1 MRRTLAGCCLCL
13 LLAPRAMSAE
23 PQDAPKPG
31 SGEWHF
37 TPLFGVTFGGST
49 TFVDLQHGTGKAHV
63 DFGGAVSRFGQGVVG
78 VEGIVIYTS
87 HFFESDEPLD
97 PVGPPPAF
105 AIAKSY
111 ALSAMGNVVLT
122 VPKRWTEYFLRP
134 YVSGGFG
141 MLRAVSID
149 QPTSPQVESLFLVES
164 NQPAFN
170 IGGGAIGFLSQGTGV
185 RFDFR
190 YHGGL
195 RHDPGKDAESVV
207 GPDLHLRY
215 MTAQIGLVIRR

>member
-1 MRRTLAGCCLCL
+1 MPRTLAVCL
-13 LLAPRAMSAE
+13 LFVVLAPHAVSAQSQA
-23 PQDAPKPG
+23 PQK

-37 TPLFGVTFGGST
+37 TPLVGVTFGGST
-49 TFVDLQHGTGKAHV
+49 TFVDLQNGTGKAHMN
-63 DFGGAVSRFGQGVVG
+63 FGGAVSRFGNGILG
-78 VEGIVIYTS
+78 VEGIVVYTR
-87 HFFESDEPLD
+87 HFFESDDPLEPG
-97 PVGPPPAF
+97 GPPPAF

-111 ALSAMGNVVLT
+111 TLSAMGNVVLT

-149 QPTSPQVESLFLVES
+149 QPASPQAESLFPVES

-170 IGGGAIGFLSQGTGV
+170 IGGGAIGFLTQGTGL

-190 YHGGL
+190 YHAGL
-195 RHDPGKDAESVV
+195 RHDPGKDVEVV
-207 GPDLHLRY
+207 RGPDLHLRY

>member
-1 MRRTLAGCCLCL
+1 MRRTLVVCCLCL
-13 LLAPRAMSAE
+13 LVAPRAASA
-23 PQDAPKPG
+23 
-31 SGEWHF
+31 EWHF
-37 TPLFGVTFGGST
+37 TPLLGVTFGGNT
-49 TFVDLQHGTGKAHV
+49 TFVDLQHGTDKKHV
-63 DFGGAVSRFGQGVVG
+63 NFGGAVSRFGAGVIG
-78 VEGIVIYTS
+78 VEGILIYTR
-87 HFFESDEPLD
+87 HFFEFDGPRDPAD
-97 PVGPPPAF
+97 PVPP

-111 ALSAMGNVVLT
+111 TLSAMGNVVLT

-141 MLRAVSID
+141 VLRAVSID
-149 QPTSPQVESLFLVES
+149 QPVSPQTEPVFPLESTM
-164 NQPAFN
+164 PGYN
-170 IGGGAIGFLSQGTGV
+170 IGGGAIGFLSQGTGI

-195 RHDPGKDAESVV
+195 RSDPGKDAEHVV

>member
-1 MRRTLAGCCLCL
+1 MRRTLAVCL
-13 LLAPRAMSAE
+13 LFVVLAPHAASAQ
-23 PQDAPKPG
+23 PQASAK

-49 TFVDLQHGTGKAHV
+49 TFVDLQQGTGKAHMN
-63 DFGGAVSRFGQGVVG
+63 FGGAVSRFGNGIVG
-78 VEGIVIYTS
+78 VEGILVYTR
-87 HFFESDEPLD
+87 HFFESDDPLEP
-97 PVGPPPAF
+97 GEIAPPD
-105 AIAKSY
+105 IAKSY
-111 ALSAMGNVVLT
+111 TLSAMGNVVLT
-122 VPKRWTEYFLRP
+122 VPRRWTEYFLRP

-149 QPTSPQVESLFLVES
+149 TVSPQDESVFLVES

-170 IGGGAIGFLSQGTGV
+170 IGGGAIGFLTQGTGV

-190 YHGGL
+190 YHAGL
-195 RHDPGKDAESVV
+195 RRDPGDDAPSVV

-215 MTAQIGLVIRR
+215 MTAQVGVVIRR